1 MNAINLFTGS
11 FTMHIAKGPDT
22 FNHPDLPALRVLNE
36 YLTTMEGL
44 FWKQVRGNGLAYGAN
59 LRLTLEAGIVI

>member
-1 MNAINLFTGS
+1 
-11 FTMHIAKGPDT
+11 MHAAKGPDT
-22 FNHPDLPALRVLNE
+22 FDHVDLPALRVLTE

-59 LRLTLEAGIVI
+59 IRLACEAGTRLCFDSTYR